1 MLDTGWV
8 ETARGALLHLRGDA
22 AGWGYRPETAPCVE
36 PTVLAC
42 LGLLATDR
50 DRRAGRPPAE
60 VRGSADWLASL
71 QGRDGSLGVS
81 ATLPTPGW
89 TTPYGVLLW
98 AALGGYTAQ
107 RERAAH
113 WLLGQAGIPVPIL
126 APSER
131 TVGHDTTIIG
141 WPWVAETHSWLEPTA
156 LTILAL
162 RRDGRADHPRVG
174 DGLRLI
180 RDRAIAAGGWNYGNN
195 VAFGRDLRPQP
206 APTGL
211 ALLALSRAGGRTE
224 IIERAIRYLQGA
236 LPGTRAIQSLC
247 WGVLGLR
254 AWGCCPEA
262 ADGWL
267 AEARAQALRRPD
279 SAPRLAHLLLA
290 AGDRSL
296 ELLGMPPERGDR
308 HEG

>member
-1 MLDTGWV
+1 MLGTWV
-8 ETARGALLHLRGDA
+8 ETARETLLHFRGPA

-42 LGLLATDR
+42 LGLLASDR
-50 DRRAGRPPAE
+50 DRRAGHPPAE
-60 VRGSADWLASL
+60 VRRSANWLTAL
-71 QGRDGSLGVS
+71 QGQDGSLGVS

-89 TTPYGVLLW
+89 TTSYGVLLW
-98 AALGGYTAQ
+98 AALGGYTVQ
-107 RERAAH
+107 RERAVH
-113 WLLGQAGIPVPIL
+113 WLLGQKGIPFPIL
-126 APSER
+126 APSELI
-131 TVGHDTTIIG
+131 VGHDTTIIG
-141 WPWVAETHSWLEPTA
+141 WPWVADTHSWLEPTA

-162 RRDGRADHPRVG
+162 RRDGRADHPRVR

-180 RDRAIAAGGWNYGNN
+180 RDRAIAAGGWNCGNN
-195 VAFGRDLRPQP
+195 IVLGRDLRPQP

-211 ALLALSRAGGRTE
+211 ALLALARVDSRTE
-224 IIERAIRYLQGA
+224 NVERAIRYLQGT

-262 ADGWL
+262 ADSWL
-267 AEARAQALRRPD
+267 AEACEQALRRHD
-279 SAPRLAHLLLA
+279 SAPRLAHFLLA

-296 ELLGMPPERGDR
+296 ELLGMSPERG
-308 HEG
+308 EST